1 MKLLLVDDHS
11 LFRAG
16 LRLLTQSIRP
26 ETQVFE
32 ANHIAEALQLTQQHP
47 DLRLCLLDIHLAHEN
62 GLEGL
67 SQLKA
72 IAPELAVVVVS
83 SEDNFQAVSRSLDA
97 GAMGFIPKSSSP
109 EQLSSA
115 LLRVLNGEVVIPSNI
130 GSLAADSHTS
140 APSMSKRQWDVF
152 HCLMRGLPNKLV
164 CRELDLSENTIKSH
178 IAAIF
183 RAFNVHTRTQLVIAS
198 SKIGNIPRYEAMTK
212 QEVYENPPDSTLC

>member
-1 MKLLLVDDHS
+1 MKVLLVDDHS

-26 ETQVFE
+26 ETEIYE

-67 SQLKA
+67 SQLKSA
-72 IAPELAVVVVS
+72 APGLAVVVVS
-83 SEDNFQAVSRSLDA
+83 SEDNFQAVSHSLDA

-115 LLRVLNGEVVIPSNI
+115 LLRVLNGEVYIPSSI
-130 GSLAADSHTS
+130 GSLPADSRTA

-152 HCLMRGLPNKLV
+152 HCLMRGLPNKLI

-183 RAFNVHTRTQLVIAS
+183 RAFNVHTRTQLLIAS
-198 SKIGNIPRYEAMTK
+198 SKISNIPRYESIAK
-212 QEVYENPPDSTLC
+212 PDV